1 MSYSSDY
8 FNAINKRKKK
18 EEEKKSQSIDKSSN
32 KSSSK
37 SYASEYFEAM
47 QSLES
52 PLDTF
57 MNDIAPVKNQTEQKK
72 QKWYEGW
79 LDTGAFD
86 DGYQFGDLTKTIVS
100 SGADLKSNVAGGALE
115 IGEGLVD
122 SLAYLGGVGAKIA
135 GQDKL
140 AEGAKDFVK
149 KDLYDGKKIASYLVA
164 PEQFALKAIGEDYED
179 NSIWGDKTDSL
190 AQSAG
195 QLLGTIGLQSV
206 GVPWWVTTGVTS
218 FGGGVEQAFNEGANY
233 AQAGLSAAISAGAEI
248 LSEKLFGGSGLGEKG
263 LINIDKLTQGISN
276 KVIKSL
282 VDYGIDVAA
291 EGSEE
296 IVSGVMSNL
305 GTALYKEDNIKDIL
319 FSEEAVDEYV
329 QGFIGGAFLG
339 GVMNAGNVKK
349 SVKQK
354 TDYRNGLT
362 ANEQKVFDKAY
373 NDAITEA
380 EKSGKKLTGKEKAK
394 IRDNVM
400 ENLQKGYI
408 STDTIEGVL
417 GGEAFGEYK
426 SLTEQE
432 KALTDEISQLENLP
446 ESQITVKQRERLVKA
461 REELENLA
469 DKTELKTRLTDG
481 VRNQISA
488 ESKNLTER
496 GSFLDESYKEIERR
510 KQSFEA
516 DLTQYSG
523 KQREAVERAVKS
535 GVLNNTNRSHELVN
549 VLSKIEA
556 DKGIVFNY
564 ADNAKLKETGFA
576 IDGKTVNG
584 FTKDGA
590 VTLNVQS
597 PKAWQSVVGH
607 EVTHILEGT
616 EAYSELQKSLFAY
629 AESKGEL
636 ASRKSALTELYKN
649 VDADIDAELTAD
661 LVGDYLFSDNDFI
674 KHLTSNRTVF
684 EKVYDEIKYL
694 FKVATG
700 KEKADIEKVK
710 RQFDKV
716 WEEFTAE
723 DIAENDNVKFSIREE
738 APPKETGIAYKVFY
752 VKDGKLYPPMV
763 ANPDGADTPI
773 GVWLN
778 ADVGVA
784 APPSKTGRAQVK
796 AGGKGTQGG
805 SGSLAFR
812 PGWHLGDLPRA
823 SQFDRVNPE
832 TGKKELFPENFVW
845 AEVEY
850 AKDVDYQE
858 EAMSYGYTDNGKFRH
873 AYAGLPRLPENGYY
887 RYRTNPKPDTVPWVI
902 TGAMKVN
909 RLLSDAEVNSIL
921 EKNGVPPVH
930 RQGGDVGLDKFG
942 FNESGKVNYSV
953 SADSNG
959 NELTEQQR
967 EYFKD
972 SKVVDEKGNLDNQNP
987 TDNPD
992 IRYSLSAGAEADIER
1007 ALNDKNYTEDVFLTE
1022 SSPSIIASQ
1031 KGARNLPMLMK
1042 ASHIRENIFSEQEA
1056 KQNGL
1061 KVNSNINYH
1070 GLGKDLFLKV
1080 IDGLDDVK
1088 LAYRGTKNAS
1098 NPSRRENY
1106 FLLISQYKD
1115 ANGNTINVPVFIDEK
1130 GQYNRVF
1137 IDTNKIATVFGR
1149 DNLSLYIQKEIK
1161 NGNLVRIKNKS
1172 TRASELTSPINA
1184 SYNKNAFTNNTVPQ
1198 KAQSV
1203 NTSISENAE
1212 NDTKNIKS
1220 LSERVSGD
1228 ELLNAEDLI
1237 DVVKSVGGEVDNN
1250 GYITLYHRTTEQAKE
1265 KILSSGKMTAKEDGI
1280 FFSTKK
1286 DGQTNGY
1293 GDSVIEMRIPV
1304 EKLILDDIFDD
1315 EAHLRYP
1322 LENRNSH
1329 LDVSEYIY
1337 DKNDTKN
1344 IAPVKNSLSEQGE
1357 QPSSVG
1363 TPLKDLYYGDD
1374 IAPVKETQSTTDTKS
1389 TDNIA
1394 PITEDEADELYTQ
1407 WIDSLAE
1414 AEAPPETD
1422 TEYYYPPDTTSLDD
1436 KALENIGKQ
1445 LREKLSLTPQETKA
1459 IQEIV
1464 QEYSTSENPNK
1475 EELFNKIKE
1484 QFGEKV
1490 WKERIESIAD
1500 VKRYL
1505 RTNKINV
1512 SDEVKKDITD
1522 YPQFRK
1528 KNANKIYF
1536 SKDGLS
1542 IDTYYDE
1549 LVSRFP
1555 DYFSYGVDEVYGDLT
1570 IPANQLRKIASVAN
1584 LEIYETKTQDL
1595 DDATIQSAVDI
1606 ISNGITDYK
1615 NDLTMRAAEDTAKE
1629 ALDSIAPAKAEQLT
1643 NGTRGEALLNQSLD
1657 NHPIATVE
1665 DRIAEKQ
1672 RAIEAEI
1679 ADNKQLRREAEAGY
1693 NAEIERLSQEYL
1705 SKKDK
1710 NTKVAN
1716 NIIRRIAK
1724 LEKLKASVDA
1734 DYAKRISDLEARAEK
1749 VKSPTYS
1756 RAMHKQSKMQE
1767 NAQWAENLL
1776 GDTSTWKDKKIG
1788 LQYSTNTER
1797 RNLRDIVRDENG
1809 NKDIAKADSIDDALN
1824 GQYNREEAAKKR
1836 EITEARKKYADLKIT
1851 KAEDA
1856 YIQMLG
1862 ELRHNPDTT
1871 LTEKVVKEYY
1881 EKHKNKIDTAKVDKV
1896 IEMARK
1902 DYDSWLNRVNKELK
1916 NQGMR
1921 EIPYRQGYF
1930 PHFTEPKQNFI
1941 QKLLNW
1947 KTQDTE
1953 IPTSIA
1959 GLTETF
1965 KPVRTWQSFDKT
1977 RYSDTTDY
1985 SFMKGFDTYS
1995 EGVLD
2000 WIYHLDTLQKRRAVE
2015 NRIRY
2020 THSEDGIQKRIEE
2033 VYANEEID
2041 ANEAQAQI
2049 EQILSEAKNPL
2060 NNFVQDFTTHT
2071 NILAGKKN
2079 SYDRDLEQKFNRHI
2093 YSIMTNVQ
2101 NRVSANMVLANVRSA
2116 LTNFIPITQSWAQVS
2131 PVRSLQ
2137 AVKDTISNAIVDDG
2151 IIDKSTFLTNRLKE
2165 PDKLYKTNWD
2175 KILDKAGI
2183 MFEVV
2188 DNFSSQV
2195 IWRSKY
2201 NQNLADGMTETEAIK
2216 NADQFSENVMAGRSK
2231 GNEPTLFNAKN
2242 PITKAFTMFQLEVN
2256 NQYGYF
2262 FKDLPNDLKAE
2273 SEHWKLNLAKGYTT
2287 AFIGAYAYNALFS
2300 ALTGSDAALDPIGI
2314 IEDLLRDLGLFDDDE
2329 KEEPLKALENFGKNV
2344 AEELPFVGGLMG
2356 GGRIP
2361 IASAIPYS
2369 GKYSGGITG
2378 AIEDI
2383 NEGNWGNF
2391 INEMSNPLL
2400 NVVLPVGG
2408 GQIKKAMQGLSM
2420 FNTDEEHPI
2429 AGSYTTNGNLRF
2441 PVDDTLANRVQAGI
2455 FGQWANENARDYIEN
2470 GRKPLTPEQT
2480 HEYVD
2485 VDLPIAD
2492 YWKYREG
2499 LKGLKKNSEKADY
2512 INSLDI
2518 KDWQK
2523 SLLMNN
2529 ILDRKEDVDMSNYNN
2544 YNSYEE
2550 FDYAEKN
2557 PEKYEFFKANGISYE
2572 DYANAD
2578 EDGKTAYTW
2587 AYNNP
2592 EKYKVSKVITDDVVQ
2607 YRSYTSDLYDIKDD
2621 KDENGNAISGT
2632 GKSKK
2637 IDYINSLDLDYEQ
2650 KIVLYRMQFKTDDTY
2665 NAEIVNYVNSL
2676 DYLTYEERVDIFTEL
2691 GYTVKGGSV
2700 YWD

>member
-18 EEEKKSQSIDKSSN
+18 EEEKKSQSVDKSSN

-140 AEGAKDFVK
+140 AEGAKDLVK

-195 QLLGTIGLQSV
+195 QLLGTAALASV
-206 GVPWWVTTGVTS
+206 GVPFGFQGGVPWWVTTGVTS
-218 FGGGVEQAFNEGANY
+218 FGGGTEQAFNEGANY

-248 LSEKLFGGSGLGEKG
+248 LSEKLFRGSGLGEKG
-263 LINIDKLTQGISN
+263 LFNLDKLTQGISN

-282 VDYGIDVAA
+282 ADFGIDVAA

-349 SVKQK
+349 SVQQK

-373 NDAITEA
+373 NDAIAEA
-380 EKSGKKLTGKEKAK
+380 EKSGKKLTGKEKSK

-417 GGEAFGEYK
+417 GGETFGEYK

-481 VRNQISA
+481 VRNQINA
-488 ESKNLTER
+488 ESANLTER

-576 IDGKTVNG
+576 LDGKTVNG

-590 VTLNVQS
+590 VTFNVQS

-616 EAYSELQKSLFAY
+616 EAYSELQKALFAY

-636 ASRKSALTELYKN
+636 ESRKSALTELYN
-649 VDADIDAELTAD
+649 GVDADIDAELTSD
-661 LVGDYLFSDNDFI
+661 LVGDYLFSDSDFI
-674 KHLTSNRTVF
+674 KHLTSNRNVF

-716 WEEFTAE
+716 WEEFTTVEQKNTADEGGVKYSIAKSFDEQIDDVINGTHNPRLDLYVSETPDYLINLNFSDSPILMRNSKISEILNKHSDMSAE
-723 DIAENDNVKFSIREE
+723 VIKQIPRAINNPLLVLKSKTHPQDSVVIITDIKTENGDMIIPVWANQSGNYIDLDLGDISLDTNFVASAYGRNTAGLIEY
-738 APPKETGIAYKVFY
+738 AANNDGI
-752 VKDGKLYPPMV
+752 LYQ
-763 ANPDGADTPI
+763 NPDMKKVSQLLARNGLQLPTP
-773 GVWLN
+773 L
-778 ADVGVA
+778 
-784 APPSKTGRAQVK
+784 K
-796 AGGKGTQGG
+796 
-805 SGSLAFR
+805 
-812 PGWHLGDLPRA
+812 
-823 SQFDRVNPE
+823 
-832 TGKKELFPENFVW
+832 
-845 AEVEY
+845 
-850 AKDVDYQE
+850 
-858 EAMSYGYTDNGKFRH
+858 
-873 AYAGLPRLPENGYY
+873 
-887 RYRTNPKPDTVPWVI
+887 
-902 TGAMKVN
+902 
-909 RLLSDAEVNSIL
+909 LSDS
-921 EKNGVPPVH
+921 
-930 RQGGDVGLDKFG
+930 
-942 FNESGKVNYSV
+942 
-953 SADSNG
+953 
-959 NELTEQQR
+959 
-967 EYFKD
+967 
-972 SKVVDEKGNLDNQNP
+972 
-987 TDNPD
+987 D
-992 IRYSLSAGAEADIER
+992 I
-1007 ALNDKNYTEDVFLTE
+1007 
-1022 SSPSIIASQ
+1022 
-1031 KGARNLPMLMK
+1031 
-1042 ASHIRENIFSEQEA
+1042 
-1056 KQNGL
+1056 
-1061 KVNSNINYH
+1061 
-1070 GLGKDLFLKV
+1070 
-1080 IDGLDDVK
+1080 
-1088 LAYRGTKNAS
+1088 
-1098 NPSRRENY
+1098 
-1106 FLLISQYKD
+1106 
-1115 ANGNTINVPVFIDEK
+1115 
-1130 GQYNRVF
+1130 
-1137 IDTNKIATVFGR
+1137 
-1149 DNLSLYIQKEIK
+1149 
-1161 NGNLVRIKNKS
+1161 
-1172 TRASELTSPINA
+1172 
-1184 SYNKNAFTNNTVPQ
+1184 TVPQ

-1212 NDTKNIKS
+1212 NDTKTIKS

-1286 DGQTNGY
+1286 DGQANGY

-1374 IAPVKETQSTTDTKS
+1374 IAPVKETQSTTDTES

-1394 PITEDEADELYTQ
+1394 PITEDEANELDKQ
-1407 WIDSLAE
+1407 RIDSLAE

-1422 TEYYYPPDTTSLDD
+1422 TEYYNTPDTTSLDD

-1512 SDEVKKDITD
+1512 SDEVKKDITN

-1536 SKDGLS
+1536 SKDGLG

-1570 IPANQLRKIASVAN
+1570 IPANQLRKIESVAN

-1657 NHPIATVE
+1657 NHPITTVE

-1809 NKDIAKADSIDDALN
+1809 NKDIAKADTIDDALN

-1836 EITEARKKYADLKIT
+1836 EIAEARKKYADLKIT

-1947 KTQDTE
+1947 KTQDNE

-1985 SFMKGFDTYS
+1985 SFLKGFDTYS

-2131 PVRSLQ
+2131 PIRSLQ

-2165 PDKLYKTNWD
+2165 PDKLFKTNWD

-2329 KEEPLKALENFGKNV
+2329 KEEPLVALGNFGKNV

-2455 FGQWANENARDYIEN
+2455 FGQWANENARNYIEN

-2480 HEYVD
+2480 QEYVD

-2499 LKGLKKNSEKADY
+2499 LKGLKTNAEKADY
-2512 INSLDI
+2512 INSLNI

-2607 YRSYTSDLYDIKDD
+2607 YRAYTSDLYDIKAD

-2632 GKSKK
+2632 GKAKK

-2691 GYTVKGGSV
+2691 GYTVKDGSV

>member
-1 MSYSSDY
+1 MAYSDLSNKKKKQYSSYSEWS
-8 FNAINKRKKK
+8 N
-18 EEEKKSQSIDKSSN
+18 EKNGIR
-32 KSSSK
+32 
-37 SYASEYFEAM
+37 EG
-47 QSLES
+47 
-52 PLDTF
+52 
-57 MNDIAPVKNQTEQKK
+57 DIAPVNKQTEQKK

-135 GQDKL
+135 GQNKI
-140 AEGAKDFVK
+140 AEGVKDFVK
-149 KDLYDGKKIASYLVA
+149 EDLYDGKKIASYLVA
-164 PEQFALKAIGEDYED
+164 PEQYALKAMGEDIED

-195 QLLGTIGLQSV
+195 QLAGTAALASV
-206 GVPWWVTTGVTS
+206 GVPFGFQGGVPWWVTTGVTS
-218 FGGGVEQAFNEGANY
+218 FGGGTEQAFNEGANY

-248 LSEKLFGGSGLGEKG
+248 LSEKLFRGSGLGEKG
-263 LINIDKLTQGISN
+263 LINVDKLTQGISN

-282 VDYGIDVAA
+282 ADFGIERVT
-291 EGSEE
+291 EGGEE
-296 IVSGVMSNL
+296 IVSELMSNL
-305 GTALYKEDNIKDIL
+305 GTALYKEDNLKDIL
-319 FSEEAVDEYV
+319 FNEEAVDEYI
-329 QGFIGGAFLG
+329 QSFIGGALLSG
-339 GVMNAGNVKK
+339 IMNVGNIKT
-349 SVKQK
+349 SIQQK

-380 EKSGKKLTGKEKAK
+380 EKSGKKLTGKEKSK

-400 ENLQKGYI
+400 ESLQKGYI

-417 GGEAFGEYK
+417 DGETFGEYK

-446 ESQITVKQRERLVKA
+446 ESQITVKQRERLLKA

-481 VRNQISA
+481 VRNQINA
-488 ESKNLTER
+488 ESANLTER

-510 KQSFEA
+510 KQSFEV
-516 DLTQYSG
+516 DLTQYNG

-576 IDGKTVNG
+576 LDGKTVNG

-636 ASRKSALTELYKN
+636 ESRKSALTELYN
-649 VDADIDAELTAD
+649 GVDADIDAELTSD

-674 KHLTSNRTVF
+674 KHLTSNRNVF

-723 DIAENDNVKFSIREE
+723 DI
-738 APPKETGIAYKVFY
+738 
-752 VKDGKLYPPMV
+752 GK
-763 ANPDGADTPI
+763 
-773 GVWLN
+773 
-778 ADVGVA
+778 
-784 APPSKTGRAQVK
+784 
-796 AGGKGTQGG
+796 
-805 SGSLAFR
+805 
-812 PGWHLGDLPRA
+812 
-823 SQFDRVNPE
+823 
-832 TGKKELFPENFVW
+832 
-845 AEVEY
+845 
-850 AKDVDYQE
+850 
-858 EAMSYGYTDNGKFRH
+858 TD
-873 AYAGLPRLPENGYY
+873 
-887 RYRTNPKPDTVPWVI
+887 
-902 TGAMKVN
+902 
-909 RLLSDAEVNSIL
+909 
-921 EKNGVPPVH
+921 
-930 RQGGDVGLDKFG
+930 
-942 FNESGKVNYSV
+942 KVNYSV

-959 NELTEQQR
+959 NSLSKGQQ

-972 SKVVDEKGNLDNQNP
+972 SKVVDENGNLKVMYHGSPNADFTVFKSGSYFTEHKWYADRYQSQGASSLGYKKTANNPDTYAVYLDIKKPFDTRNKAERDIFYNEYYQQWGTGTDLMESGLPDWLDGQDLQEFLEEKGYDYDGLILDEGGTGGYGEEVTSRGLSYVVFNPEQVKSVDNQNP

-992 IRYSLSAGAEADIER
+992 IRYSI
-1007 ALNDKNYTEDVFLTE
+1007 
-1022 SSPSIIASQ
+1022 
-1031 KGARNLPMLMK
+1031 
-1042 ASHIRENIFSEQEA
+1042 SEIVD
-1056 KQNGL
+1056 QNKTSYG
-1061 KVNSNINYH
+1061 VGVH
-1070 GLGKDLFLKV
+1070 
-1080 IDGLDDVK
+1080 LDS
-1088 LAYRGTKNAS
+1088 T
-1098 NPSRRENY
+1098 
-1106 FLLISQYKD
+1106 LL
-1115 ANGNTINVPVFIDEK
+1115 
-1130 GQYNRVF
+1130 
-1137 IDTNKIATVFGR
+1137 
-1149 DNLSLYIQKEIK
+1149 DNLSPK
-1161 NGNLVRIKNKS
+1161 
-1172 TRASELTSPINA
+1172 
-1184 SYNKNAFTNNTVPQ
+1184 
-1198 KAQSV
+1198 
-1203 NTSISENAE
+1203 
-1212 NDTKNIKS
+1212 
-1220 LSERVSGD
+1220 ERVEMVKEYVK
-1228 ELLNAEDLI
+1228 EL
-1237 DVVKSVGGEVDNN
+1237 GGEIFTAYDNN
-1250 GYITLYHRTTEQAKE
+1250 GNATDITIAKSNRKFKNKNGKSVPVNKNLTTKYIGNETKQEAIALIDELIVTSKYADSKAPLYPHGWLDNNGKNDWEYWTTYIQDKNKTIWEATLNVATTADGE
-1265 KILSSGKMTAKEDGI
+1265 KILYDISPIKKAGRSVKSDTVPTDSSISPIQENV
-1280 FFSTKK
+1280 KK
-1286 DGQTNGY
+1286 
-1293 GDSVIEMRIPV
+1293 SIS
-1304 EKLILDDIFDD
+1304 K
-1315 EAHLRYP
+1315 
-1322 LENRNSH
+1322 
-1329 LDVSEYIY
+1329 
-1337 DKNDTKN
+1337 
-1344 IAPVKNSLSEQGE
+1344 QGE

-1374 IAPVKETQSTTDTKS
+1374 IAPVKETQSTTDTQS

-1394 PITEDEADELYTQ
+1394 PITEDEANQLDKQ
-1407 WIDSLAE
+1407 RIDSLAE
-1414 AEAPPETD
+1414 AEAPPEAD
-1422 TEYYYPPDTTSLDD
+1422 TEYYNTPDTTSLDD

-1505 RTNKINV
+1505 RTTKINV

-1528 KNANKIYF
+1528 KNANKIHF

-1555 DYFSYGVDEVYGDLT
+1555 DYFNYGVDRVYGDLT
-1570 IPANQLRKIASVAN
+1570 IPANQLRKIESVAN

-1657 NHPIATVE
+1657 NHPITTVE

-1705 SKKDK
+1705 SKEDK

-1749 VKSPTYS
+1749 VKSPEYS
-1756 RAMHKQSKMQE
+1756 TAMHKQSKMQE
-1767 NAQWAENLL
+1767 NAQWVENLL

-1836 EITEARKKYADLKIT
+1836 EIAEAREKYADLKIT

-1862 ELRHNPDTT
+1862 ELRYNPHTK
-1871 LTEKVVKEYY
+1871 LTEQIVKEYY
-1881 EKHKNKIDTAKVDKV
+1881 EMYKNNIDTAKVDKV

-1902 DYDSWLNRVNKELK
+1902 DYEDWFIRVNKELK
-1916 NQGMR
+1916 NQGMK

-1930 PHFTEPKQNFI
+1930 PHLREPKQNFI

-1947 KTQDTE
+1947 KTQDNE

-1965 KPVRTWQSFDKT
+1965 KPSKSWQFFDKK
-1977 RYSDTTDY
+1977 RRGDRTDY
-1985 SFMKGFDTYS
+1985 SFMKGFDAYS

-2015 NRIRY
+2015 NYIRL
-2020 THSEDGIQKRIEE
+2020 THSEEGVQKRIEE
-2033 VYANEEID
+2033 VYADEGID
-2041 ANEAQAQI
+2041 ANEAQARI
-2049 EQILSEAKNPL
+2049 AQILREFDNPL

-2079 SYDRDLEQKFNRHI
+2079 SYDRGVEQTFNRHI

-2165 PDKLYKTNWD
+2165 PEKLYKTNWD

-2262 FKDLPNDLKAE
+2262 FKDLPNDLKTE

-2329 KEEPLKALENFGKNV
+2329 KEEPLVALGNFGKNV
-2344 AEELPFVGGLMG
+2344 AEELPLVGGLMG

-2361 IASAIPYS
+2361 ISSALPYG
-2369 GKYSGGITG
+2369 GKYSGGLSG

-2383 NEGNWGNF
+2383 SEGNWGNF
-2391 INEMSNPLL
+2391 ANEMSNPLL

-2429 AGSYTTNGNLRF
+2429 AGSYTSNGNLRF

-2480 HEYVD
+2480 QEYVD

-2499 LKGLKKNSEKADY
+2499 LKGLKTNAEKADY

-2544 YNSYEE
+2544 YTSYEE

-2607 YRSYTSDLYDIKDD
+2607 YRSYTSDLYDIKSD

-2691 GYTVKGGSV
+2691 GYTVKDGSV

>member
-1 MSYSSDY
+1 M
-8 FNAINKRKKK
+8 
-18 EEEKKSQSIDKSSN
+18 
-32 KSSSK
+32 
-37 SYASEYFEAM
+37 
-47 QSLES
+47 
-52 PLDTF
+52 
-57 MNDIAPVKNQTEQKK
+57 
-72 QKWYEGW
+72 
-79 LDTGAFD
+79 
-86 DGYQFGDLTKTIVS
+86 
-100 SGADLKSNVAGGALE
+100 
-115 IGEGLVD
+115 
-122 SLAYLGGVGAKIA
+122 
-135 GQDKL
+135 
-140 AEGAKDFVK
+140 
-149 KDLYDGKKIASYLVA
+149 
-164 PEQFALKAIGEDYED
+164 
-179 NSIWGDKTDSL
+179 
-190 AQSAG
+190 
-195 QLLGTIGLQSV
+195 
-206 GVPWWVTTGVTS
+206 
-218 FGGGVEQAFNEGANY
+218 
-233 AQAGLSAAISAGAEI
+233 
-248 LSEKLFGGSGLGEKG
+248 
-263 LINIDKLTQGISN
+263 
-276 KVIKSL
+276 
-282 VDYGIDVAA
+282 
-291 EGSEE
+291 
-296 IVSGVMSNL
+296 
-305 GTALYKEDNIKDIL
+305 
-319 FSEEAVDEYV
+319 
-329 QGFIGGAFLG
+329 
-339 GVMNAGNVKK
+339 
-349 SVKQK
+349 
-354 TDYRNGLT
+354 
-362 ANEQKVFDKAY
+362 
-373 NDAITEA
+373 
-380 EKSGKKLTGKEKAK
+380 
-394 IRDNVM
+394 
-400 ENLQKGYI
+400 
-408 STDTIEGVL
+408 
-417 GGEAFGEYK
+417 
-426 SLTEQE
+426 
-432 KALTDEISQLENLP
+432 
-446 ESQITVKQRERLVKA
+446 
-461 REELENLA
+461 
-469 DKTELKTRLTDG
+469 
-481 VRNQISA
+481 
-488 ESKNLTER
+488 
-496 GSFLDESYKEIERR
+496 
-510 KQSFEA
+510 
-516 DLTQYSG
+516 
-523 KQREAVERAVKS
+523 
-535 GVLNNTNRSHELVN
+535 
-549 VLSKIEA
+549 
-556 DKGIVFNY
+556 
-564 ADNAKLKETGFA
+564 
-576 IDGKTVNG
+576 
-584 FTKDGA
+584 
-590 VTLNVQS
+590 
-597 PKAWQSVVGH
+597 
-607 EVTHILEGT
+607 
-616 EAYSELQKSLFAY
+616 
-629 AESKGEL
+629 
-636 ASRKSALTELYKN
+636 
-649 VDADIDAELTAD
+649 
-661 LVGDYLFSDNDFI
+661 
-674 KHLTSNRTVF
+674 
-684 EKVYDEIKYL
+684 
-694 FKVATG
+694 
-700 KEKADIEKVK
+700 
-710 RQFDKV
+710 
-716 WEEFTAE
+716 
-723 DIAENDNVKFSIREE
+723 
-738 APPKETGIAYKVFY
+738 
-752 VKDGKLYPPMV
+752 
-763 ANPDGADTPI
+763 
-773 GVWLN
+773 
-778 ADVGVA
+778 
-784 APPSKTGRAQVK
+784 
-796 AGGKGTQGG
+796 
-805 SGSLAFR
+805 
-812 PGWHLGDLPRA
+812 
-823 SQFDRVNPE
+823 
-832 TGKKELFPENFVW
+832 
-845 AEVEY
+845 
-850 AKDVDYQE
+850 
-858 EAMSYGYTDNGKFRH
+858 
-873 AYAGLPRLPENGYY
+873 
-887 RYRTNPKPDTVPWVI
+887 
-902 TGAMKVN
+902 
-909 RLLSDAEVNSIL
+909 
-921 EKNGVPPVH
+921 
-930 RQGGDVGLDKFG
+930 
-942 FNESGKVNYSV
+942 
-953 SADSNG
+953 
-959 NELTEQQR
+959 
-967 EYFKD
+967 
-972 SKVVDEKGNLDNQNP
+972 
-987 TDNPD
+987 
-992 IRYSLSAGAEADIER
+992 
-1007 ALNDKNYTEDVFLTE
+1007 
-1022 SSPSIIASQ
+1022 
-1031 KGARNLPMLMK
+1031 
-1042 ASHIRENIFSEQEA
+1042 
-1056 KQNGL
+1056 
-1061 KVNSNINYH
+1061 
-1070 GLGKDLFLKV
+1070 
-1080 IDGLDDVK
+1080 
-1088 LAYRGTKNAS
+1088 
-1098 NPSRRENY
+1098 
-1106 FLLISQYKD
+1106 
-1115 ANGNTINVPVFIDEK
+1115 
-1130 GQYNRVF
+1130 
-1137 IDTNKIATVFGR
+1137 
-1149 DNLSLYIQKEIK
+1149 
-1161 NGNLVRIKNKS
+1161 
-1172 TRASELTSPINA
+1172 
-1184 SYNKNAFTNNTVPQ
+1184 
-1198 KAQSV
+1198 
-1203 NTSISENAE
+1203 
-1212 NDTKNIKS
+1212 
-1220 LSERVSGD
+1220 
-1228 ELLNAEDLI
+1228 
-1237 DVVKSVGGEVDNN
+1237 
-1250 GYITLYHRTTEQAKE
+1250 
-1265 KILSSGKMTAKEDGI
+1265 
-1280 FFSTKK
+1280 
-1286 DGQTNGY
+1286 
-1293 GDSVIEMRIPV
+1293 
-1304 EKLILDDIFDD
+1304 
-1315 EAHLRYP
+1315 
-1322 LENRNSH
+1322 
-1329 LDVSEYIY
+1329 
-1337 DKNDTKN
+1337 
-1344 IAPVKNSLSEQGE
+1344 
-1357 QPSSVG
+1357 
-1363 TPLKDLYYGDD
+1363 
-1374 IAPVKETQSTTDTKS
+1374 
-1389 TDNIA
+1389 
-1394 PITEDEADELYTQ
+1394 
-1407 WIDSLAE
+1407 
-1414 AEAPPETD
+1414 
-1422 TEYYYPPDTTSLDD
+1422 
-1436 KALENIGKQ
+1436 
-1445 LREKLSLTPQETKA
+1445 
-1459 IQEIV
+1459 
-1464 QEYSTSENPNK
+1464 QEYSTSETPNA

-1484 QFGEKV
+1484 QFGV
-1490 WKERIESIAD
+1490 LTWKDKIESLAE
-1500 VKRYL
+1500 VKRWL
-1505 RTNKINV
+1505 RTEGVRIDDYIKQ
-1512 SDEVKKDITD
+1512 DIPD
-1522 YPQFRK
+1522 YTQFRK
-1528 KNANKIYF
+1528 SIANKLKIT
-1536 SKDGLS
+1536 KDPNAS
-1542 IDTYYDE
+1542 YVDAYYDE

-1570 IPANQLRKIASVAN
+1570 IPANQLRKIESVAN

-1643 NGTRGEALLNQSLD
+1643 NGTRGEALLSQSLD
-1657 NHPIATVE
+1657 NHPITTVE

-1734 DYAKRISDLEARAEK
+1734 DYAKRISDLEARTEK

-1809 NKDIAKADSIDDALN
+1809 NKDIAKADTIDDALN

-1836 EITEARKKYADLKIT
+1836 EIAEARKKYADLKIT

-1916 NQGMR
+1916 NQGMK

-1947 KTQDTE
+1947 KTQDNE

-2079 SYDRDLEQKFNRHI
+2079 SYDRDLEQRFNRHI

-2131 PVRSLQ
+2131 PIRSLQ

-2188 DNFSSQV
+2188 DNFSAQV

-2314 IEDLLRDLGLFDDDE
+2314 IEDLLRNLGLFDDDE
-2329 KEEPLKALENFGKNV
+2329 KEEPLVALGNFGKNV

-2361 IASAIPYS
+2361 IASALPYG
-2369 GKYSGGITG
+2369 GKYSGGLSG

-2383 NEGNWGNF
+2383 SEGNWGNF

-2429 AGSYTTNGNLRF
+2429 AGSYTSNGNLRF

-2480 HEYVD
+2480 QEYVD

-2499 LKGLKKNSEKADY
+2499 LKGLKTNAEKADY
-2512 INSLDI
+2512 INSLNI

-2607 YRSYTSDLYDIKDD
+2607 YRSYTSDLYDIKAD

-2691 GYTVKGGSV
+2691 GYTVKDGSV

>member
-18 EEEKKSQSIDKSSN
+18 EEEKKSQSVDKSSN
-32 KSSSK
+32 KSSNK

-140 AEGAKDFVK
+140 AEGAKDLVK

-195 QLLGTIGLQSV
+195 QLAGTVGLQSV

-349 SVKQK
+349 SVQQK

-417 GGEAFGEYK
+417 GGETFGEYK

-461 REELENLA
+461 REELENLT

-481 VRNQISA
+481 VRNQINA

-576 IDGKTVNG
+576 LDGKTVNG

-636 ASRKSALTELYKN
+636 ESRKSALAELYN
-649 VDADIDAELTAD
+649 GVDADIDAELTSD

-674 KHLTSNRTVF
+674 KHLTSNRNVF

-716 WEEFTAE
+716 WEEFTTVEQKNTADEGGVKYSIAKSFDEQIDDVINGTHNPRLDLYVSETPDYLINLNFSDSPILMRNSKISEILNKHSDMSAE
-723 DIAENDNVKFSIREE
+723 VIKQIPRAINNPLLVLKSKTHPQDSVVIITDIKTENGDMIIPVWANQSGNYIDLDLGDISLDTNFVASAYGRNTAGLIEY
-738 APPKETGIAYKVFY
+738 AANNDGI
-752 VKDGKLYPPMV
+752 LYQ
-763 ANPDGADTPI
+763 NPDMKKVSQLLARNGLQLPTP
-773 GVWLN
+773 L
-778 ADVGVA
+778 
-784 APPSKTGRAQVK
+784 K
-796 AGGKGTQGG
+796 
-805 SGSLAFR
+805 
-812 PGWHLGDLPRA
+812 
-823 SQFDRVNPE
+823 
-832 TGKKELFPENFVW
+832 
-845 AEVEY
+845 
-850 AKDVDYQE
+850 
-858 EAMSYGYTDNGKFRH
+858 
-873 AYAGLPRLPENGYY
+873 
-887 RYRTNPKPDTVPWVI
+887 
-902 TGAMKVN
+902 
-909 RLLSDAEVNSIL
+909 LSDS
-921 EKNGVPPVH
+921 
-930 RQGGDVGLDKFG
+930 
-942 FNESGKVNYSV
+942 
-953 SADSNG
+953 
-959 NELTEQQR
+959 
-967 EYFKD
+967 
-972 SKVVDEKGNLDNQNP
+972 
-987 TDNPD
+987 D
-992 IRYSLSAGAEADIER
+992 I
-1007 ALNDKNYTEDVFLTE
+1007 
-1022 SSPSIIASQ
+1022 
-1031 KGARNLPMLMK
+1031 
-1042 ASHIRENIFSEQEA
+1042 
-1056 KQNGL
+1056 
-1061 KVNSNINYH
+1061 
-1070 GLGKDLFLKV
+1070 
-1080 IDGLDDVK
+1080 
-1088 LAYRGTKNAS
+1088 
-1098 NPSRRENY
+1098 
-1106 FLLISQYKD
+1106 
-1115 ANGNTINVPVFIDEK
+1115 
-1130 GQYNRVF
+1130 
-1137 IDTNKIATVFGR
+1137 
-1149 DNLSLYIQKEIK
+1149 
-1161 NGNLVRIKNKS
+1161 
-1172 TRASELTSPINA
+1172 
-1184 SYNKNAFTNNTVPQ
+1184 TVPQ

-1203 NTSISENAE
+1203 NTSISENSE
-1212 NDTKNIKS
+1212 NDTKTIKS

-1286 DGQTNGY
+1286 DGQADGY
-1293 GDSVIEMRIPV
+1293 GDSVIEMRIPA

-1344 IAPVKNSLSEQGE
+1344 ISPVKNSLSEQGE

-1374 IAPVKETQSTTDTKS
+1374 IAPVKETQSTTDTQF

-1394 PITEDEADELYTQ
+1394 PITEDEADELDKQ
-1407 WIDSLAE
+1407 RIDSLTE

-1422 TEYYYPPDTTSLDD
+1422 TEYYNTPDTTSLDD

-1464 QEYSTSENPNK
+1464 QEYGTSENPSK

-1570 IPANQLRKIASVAN
+1570 IPANQLRKIESVAN

-1657 NHPIATVE
+1657 NHPITTVE

-1734 DYAKRISDLEARAEK
+1734 DYAKRISDLEARTEK

-1809 NKDIAKADSIDDALN
+1809 NKDIAKADTIDDALN

-1836 EITEARKKYADLKIT
+1836 EIAEARKKYADLKIT

-1985 SFMKGFDTYS
+1985 SFLKGFDTYS

-2131 PVRSLQ
+2131 PIRSLQ

-2329 KEEPLKALENFGKNV
+2329 KEEPLVALGNFGKNV

-2480 HEYVD
+2480 QEYVD

-2544 YNSYEE
+2544 YTSYEE

-2607 YRSYTSDLYDIKDD
+2607 YRAYTSDLYDIKAD

-2632 GKSKK
+2632 GKAKK

-2691 GYTVKGGSV
+2691 GYTVKDGSV